1 MAYQAPTTHSFSQ
14 NKLTPLAAAPPFR
27 TSGSNA
33 AKTKCINHHM
43 RLGVWEHISCIRVKL
58 DSMFVACFLL
68 EEWMTSSSMLIS
80 RAAVALCALTLY
92 SDSVQL
98 FYTTMLH
105 SACQRHYSR
114 IFLPFS
120 MNISYFIRYLPK
132 VVNHKII
139 NHRLTTRPASGYWK
153 VFTLDRDR

>member
-27 TSGSNA
+27 TSGSNT

-43 RLGVWEHISCIRVKL
+43 RLGVCEHISCIRVKL

-68 EEWMTSSSMLIS
+68 EDYRTSSASSMLIS

-98 FYTTMLH
+98 FYTTMLR

-114 IFLPFS
+114 ISLPFS
-120 MNISYFIRYLPK
+120 MQSPIL
-132 VVNHKII
+132 
-139 NHRLTTRPASGYWK
+139 
-153 VFTLDRDR
+153 LDIFQK